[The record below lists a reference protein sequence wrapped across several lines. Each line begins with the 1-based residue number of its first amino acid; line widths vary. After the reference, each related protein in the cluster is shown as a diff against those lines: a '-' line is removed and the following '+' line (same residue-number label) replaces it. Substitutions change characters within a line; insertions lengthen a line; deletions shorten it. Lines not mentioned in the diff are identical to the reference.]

1 MPPRAYFS
9 GVTEF
14 NDRRALDHVRVAQ
27 LLVDIGWPGP
37 VPVIVQATQSTN
49 ADVAELASAGAPE
62 GTCVVAEEQKAGRG
76 RLGRDW
82 SSPPYAGLWMSVLVR
97 PGDIPRSRWTW
108 LPLIAGLAAHDS
120 MRLLEHIPVAL
131 KWPNDLVFGVDSQAA
146 APRKLGGILSEAV
159 SGPSETGGDGVVI
172 GIGINVALAA
182 DELPT
187 PQATSLLV
195 EAFLYEEQT
204 RRGVSLKHWE
214 EFEDVADHCTVCH
227 KCASPCPV
235 KIDFGEVSMNM
246 RNLLRK
252 MGQKSFRPGN
262 ALSMAFLNAT
272 SPDKINLMR
281 SAMVGVGFKAQ
292 RLAHDLLSRLAR
304 KQTSAPRST
313 VGAAPIKEK
322 R

>member
-82 SSPPYAGLWMSVLVR
+82 ASPPYAGLWMSVLVR

-131 KWPNDLVFGVDSQAA
+131 KWPNDLVVGVDSQAA

-195 EAFLYEEQT
+195 EGGSLDREALLASILRHLGERLAQWRADDDRLAADYRAACAT
-204 RRGVSLKHWE
+204 IGRIVDVSLPGGE
-214 EFEDVADHCTVCH
+214 ALRGIAVGIDADGGLQVDSEGNVVSVTAGDVIH
-227 KCASPCPV
+227 
-235 KIDFGEVSMNM
+235 
-246 RNLLRK
+246 
-252 MGQKSFRPGN
+252 
-262 ALSMAFLNAT
+262 AT
-272 SPDKINLMR
+272 I
-281 SAMVGVGFKAQ
+281 
-292 RLAHDLLSRLAR
+292 
-304 KQTSAPRST
+304 
-313 VGAAPIKEK
+313 
-322 R
+322 